1 MAILEVHRVPGLRDS
16 YVWLAHE
23 VTANVTAAV
32 DPAVVE
38 SVLDALAEKG
48 WSLTHILNTHHH
60 NDHTGGN
67 LKLKDRTCFTI
78 VGSRTDRDRIPGIDV
93 EIGDGDVY
101 AFGNAGARVFD
112 VSKVS
117 LSH

>member
-1 MAILEVHRVPGLRDS
+1 MAILEVHSVPMLRDN
-16 YVWLAHE
+16 YVWLTHK

-67 LKLKDRTCFTI
+67 IKLKDRTCCMI

-93 EIGDGDVY
+93 EIGYGDVY

-112 VSKVS
+112 VSNVS

>member
-1 MAILEVHRVPGLRDS
+1 MHRVPVLRDS
-16 YVWLAHE
+16 YVWLAQE

-38 SVLDALAEKG
+38 SVLDALAEKS

-60 NDHTGGN
+60 KDHTGGN
-67 LKLKDRTCFTI
+67 LKLKGRKCFTI
-78 VGSRTDRDRIPGIDV
+78 VGSRTERDRIPGIDV

-112 VSKVS
+112 VLKVS

>member
-1 MAILEVHRVPGLRDS
+1 MAILEVHSVPMLRDN
-16 YVWLAHE
+16 YVWLTHK

-67 LKLKDRTCFTI
+67 IKLKDRTCCMI

-101 AFGNAGARVFD
+101 AFGNAGAQVFD
-112 VSKVS
+112 VSNVS